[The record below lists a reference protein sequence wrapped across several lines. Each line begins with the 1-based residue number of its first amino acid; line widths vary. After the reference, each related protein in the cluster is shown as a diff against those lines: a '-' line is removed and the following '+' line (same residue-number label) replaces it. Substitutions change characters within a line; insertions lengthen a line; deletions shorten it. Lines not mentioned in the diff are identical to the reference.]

1 MRAMSE
7 MTKKPAA
14 WAADGSQGSQLPWAF
29 VAVAVPTLLA
39 ANDPPSVTFYNQIL
53 SVFGWGLWM
62 MVLRGRH
69 GLASV
74 KPSAWGAPMLALSVV
89 LWITAGA
96 ALSSSV
102 VNHLPLGLALMA
114 AGMALSAWV
123 VQDTAWRSAQRLGT
137 VPMLDVVAEA
147 LAMTGVIGLA
157 LGFLQVFLP
166 GLTDGL
172 VIAQPSAPGRAVG
185 NLRQPNHLS
194 TLLIWSVCGAVWLGR
209 RRLWAQGVA
218 ALMVVLGIGGVVWT
232 ASRTG
237 MLGMLLLSVWAIRD
251 KHLPRHLRVV
261 LLLAPL
267 WYGLWW
273 LGMAWWAQLGSGHT
287 FAAGARMSDGS
298 DISSSRF
305 KIWSDTLELIQANP
319 WWGVGWGEFNLAWTF
334 TELPHRPVAFFDHTH
349 NVLLHWAVEL
359 GVPLA
364 LLMTSLTAFG
374 LLVLWMPWRAVRR
387 VDADEPEGLRLGVV
401 AMTGTV
407 AAMAA
412 LHSLLEYPL
421 WYAYFLL
428 PAAMVWALGLA
439 ARGGAPLLPRAD
451 DTQPLGTQ
459 PAGTMPHTKPW
470 SWPSASLGMVVVVGA
485 VWCAIDYQFAA
496 NIYAPRPWAG
506 ALSDRIAFGQD
517 RLWFG
522 YQADYAQA
530 TGPDADE
537 PSLPPSAF
545 ARTLHNLV
553 DSRLMIAYARSLAE
567 HGEVDKA
574 RYVVAR
580 LREFKSRL
588 GKEFVAPCAIL
599 PATAPAASSA
609 GGAERPF
616 QCDPPIGRYTW
627 REVLPY

>member
-1 MRAMSE
+1 MIE
-7 MTKKPAA
+7 KTNKPAA
-14 WAADGSQGSQLPWAF
+14 LASGGSPDIQSSQLPWAF

-39 ANDPPSVTFYNQIL
+39 VNDPPSVTFYNQIL

-74 KPSAWGAPMLALSVV
+74 KPVGWGSPLLALSMV
-89 LWITAGA
+89 LWITAGS
-96 ALSSSV
+96 ALASSV

-114 AGMALSAWV
+114 AGMAMSAWV
-123 VQDTAWRSAQRLGT
+123 VQDTAWRSAQRLG
-137 VPMLDVVAEA
+137 VAPMLDVVAEA

-157 LGFLQVFLP
+157 LGFLQVFVP
-166 GLTDGL
+166 GWTDGM
-172 VIAQPSAPGRAVG
+172 VIAQPSSPGRAVG

-194 TLLIWSVCGAVWLGR
+194 TLLIWSVCGAAWLGR
-209 RRLWAQGVA
+209 RHLWAQGVA
-218 ALMVVLGIGGVVWT
+218 ALMVVAGIGGVVWT

-237 MLGMLLLSVWAIRD
+237 MLGMGLLTLWAIRD
-251 KHLPRHLRVV
+251 KHMPRPLRVV

-273 LGMAWWAQLGSGHT
+273 LGMAWWAQWGTGHT
-287 FAAGARMSDGS
+287 FAAGARLNDGS

-305 KIWSDTLELIQANP
+305 RIWSDTIELIRANP
-319 WWGVGWGEFNLAWTF
+319 WLGVGWGEFNLAWTF
-334 TELPHRPVAFFDHTH
+334 TELPKRPVAFFDHTH

-359 GVPLA
+359 GLPLA
-364 LLMTSLTAFG
+364 LLMTLLTAFG
-374 LLVLWMPWRAVRR
+374 LLVLWMPWRAVRTL
-387 VDADEPEGLRLGVV
+387 DADEPEGLRLGVL

-428 PAAMVWALGLA
+428 PAAMLWALGLA
-439 ARGGAPLLPRAD
+439 ARGGLPLMPEVAEAPPKETKDAKD
-451 DTQPLGTQ
+451 
-459 PAGTMPHTKPW
+459 AVKPW
-470 SWPSASLGMVVVVGA
+470 SWPSASLGLVVVVGA

-496 NIYAPRPWAG
+496 NIYAPRPGAG
-506 ALSDRIAFGQD
+506 ALSSRIAFGQE

-530 TGPDADE
+530 TGPDEDE
-537 PSLPPSAF
+537 PSLPPAAF
-545 ARTLHNLV
+545 GRTLHNLV

-580 LREFKSRL
+580 LNEFKSRM
-588 GKEFVAPCAIL
+588 GKEFVAPCA
-599 PATAPAASSA
+599 TAPAASSA
-609 GGAERPF
+609 EGLERPF
-616 QCDPPIGRYTW
+616 QCDPPKGHYTW
-627 REVLPY
+627 RDVLPY

>member
-1 MRAMSE
+1 MSAMNATTP
-7 MTKKPAA
+7 MPQTLAA
-14 WAADGSQGSQLPWAF
+14 SGQGSQLPWAF
-29 VAVAVPTLLA
+29 LAVAVPTLLA

-53 SVFGWGLWM
+53 SVFGWGVWM

-69 GLASV
+69 ELGAV
-74 KPSAWGAPMLALSVV
+74 QPSGWRSPMLALSMV
-89 LWITAGA
+89 LWVMAGA
-96 ALSSSV
+96 ALASSA

-123 VQDTAWRSAQRLGT
+123 VQDTAWRAAQKLGV

-147 LAMTGVIGLA
+147 LAMTGVVGLA

-166 GLTDGL
+166 GWTDGL
-172 VIAQPSAPGRAVG
+172 VIAQPSSPGRAVG

-194 TLLIWSVCGAVWLGR
+194 TLLVWSVCGAAWLGR

-218 ALMVVLGIGGVVWT
+218 ALMVFMGIGGVVWT

-237 MLGMLLLSVWAIRD
+237 MLGMGLLSVWAIRD
-251 KHLPRHLRVV
+251 KHMSRPMRLM

-267 WYGLWW
+267 WYALWW
-273 LGMAWWAQLGSGHT
+273 WAMAYWAHQGGGHT
-287 FAAGARMSDGS
+287 FAAEARLNDGS

-305 KIWSDTLELIQANP
+305 KIWSDTLQLIRANP
-319 WWGVGWGEFNLAWTF
+319 WFGVGWGEFNLAWTF
-334 TELPHRPVAFFDHTH
+334 TELPNRPVAFFDHTH
-349 NVLLHWAVEL
+349 NVLMQWAVEL
-359 GVPLA
+359 GLPLA
-364 LLMTSLTAFG
+364 ALLASLTAFG
-374 LLVLWMPWRAVRR
+374 LIVLWAPWRAVQT
-387 VDADEPEGLRLGVV
+387 VGTHEPEGLRLGVV

-439 ARGGAPLLPRAD
+439 ARGGLRLMAV
-451 DTQPLGTQ
+451 GTGS
-459 PAGTMPHTKPW
+459 AEEHTAKAW
-470 SWPSASLGMVVVVGA
+470 SWPSASLGLLVVLGA
-485 VWCAIDYQFAA
+485 IWCAIDYQFAA
-496 NIYAPRPWAG
+496 NIYAPRPGAG
-506 ALSDRIAFGQD
+506 ALSQRIEFGQQ

-530 TGPDADE
+530 TGPDEDE
-537 PSLPPSAF
+537 PSLPPAAF
-545 ARTLHNLV
+545 GRTLHNLV

-574 RYVVAR
+574 RYIVAR
-580 LREFKSRL
+580 LNEFKSRM
-588 GKEFVAPCAIL
+588 GREFVAPCAKA
-599 PATAPAASSA
+599 PATGSK
-609 GGAERPF
+609 RPF
-616 QCDPPIGRYTW
+616 QCDPPKGRYTW
-627 REVLPY
+627 RDVLPY

>member
-1 MRAMSE
+1 MNASTPMPQSL
-7 MTKKPAA
+7 AA
-14 WAADGSQGSQLPWAF
+14 SGQGSQLPWAF
-29 VAVAVPTLLA
+29 LAVAVPTLLA

-53 SVFGWGLWM
+53 SVFGWGVWM

-69 GLASV
+69 GLGGQVLSG
-74 KPSAWGAPMLALSVV
+74 WRAPMLALSLV
-89 LWITAGA
+89 LWVTAGA
-96 ALSSSV
+96 ALASSAI
-102 VNHLPLGLALMA
+102 NHLPLGLALMA

-123 VQDTAWRSAQRLGT
+123 VQDTAWRAAQKLGV

-147 LAMTGVIGLA
+147 LAMTGVVGLA

-166 GLTDGL
+166 GWTDGL
-172 VIAQPSAPGRAVG
+172 VIAQPSSPGRAVG

-194 TLLIWSVCGAVWLGR
+194 TLLVWSVCGAAWLGR

-218 ALMVVLGIGGVVWT
+218 AFMVIAGIGGVVWT

-237 MLGMLLLSVWAIRD
+237 MLGMGLLSAWALRD
-251 KHLPRHLRVV
+251 KHMNRPMRLM

-273 LGMAWWAQLGSGHT
+273 LAMAYWAHMGTGHT
-287 FAAGARMSDGS
+287 FAAEARLNDGS

-305 KIWSDTLELIQANP
+305 KIWSDTLELIRANP
-319 WWGVGWGEFNLAWTF
+319 WFGVGWGEFNLAWTF

-349 NVLLHWAVEL
+349 NVLMQWAVEL
-359 GVPLA
+359 GLPVTTLLA
-364 LLMTSLTAFG
+364 LLTAFG
-374 LLVLWMPWRAVRR
+374 LIVLWMPWRAV
-387 VDADEPEGLRLGVV
+387 ASQGAKEPEGLRLGVL

-407 AAMAA
+407 AAMAG

-439 ARGGAPLLPRAD
+439 ARGGVRLLPEEARRTPESEARA
-451 DTQPLGTQ
+451 
-459 PAGTMPHTKPW
+459 W
-470 SWPSASLGMVVVVGA
+470 SWPSASLGLVVVLGA
-485 VWCAIDYQFAA
+485 IWCAIDYQFAA
-496 NIYAPRPWAG
+496 NIYAPRPGAG
-506 ALSDRIAFGQD
+506 ALSQRIAFGQQ

-530 TGPDADE
+530 TGPDEDE

-545 ARTLHNLV
+545 SRTLHNLV

-574 RYVVAR
+574 RYIVAR
-580 LREFKSRL
+580 LNEFKSRM
-588 GKEFVAPCAIL
+588 GREFVAPCEK
-599 PATAPAASSA
+599 APAS
-609 GGAERPF
+609 GPERPF
-616 QCDPPIGRYTW
+616 QCDPPKGRYTW

>member
-1 MRAMSE
+1 MSAMNATTP
-7 MTKKPAA
+7 MPQTLAA
-14 WAADGSQGSQLPWAF
+14 SSQGSQLPWAF
-29 VAVAVPTLLA
+29 LAVAVPTLLA
-39 ANDPPSVTFYNQIL
+39 ANDPPSVTFYNQVL
-53 SVFGWGLWM
+53 SVFGWGVWM

-69 GLASV
+69 GLGEGPTSG
-74 KPSAWGAPMLALSVV
+74 WRAPMLALSMV

-96 ALSSSV
+96 ALASSAI
-102 VNHLPLGLALMA
+102 NHLPLGLALMA

-123 VQDTAWRSAQRLGT
+123 VQDTAWRAAQKLGV

-147 LAMTGVIGLA
+147 LAMTGVVGLA

-166 GLTDGL
+166 GWTDGL
-172 VIAQPSAPGRAVG
+172 VIAQPSSPGRAVG

-194 TLLIWSVCGAVWLGR
+194 TLLVWSVCGAAWLGR
-209 RRLWAQGVA
+209 RRLWEQGVA
-218 ALMVVLGIGGVVWT
+218 ALMVFMGIGGVVWT

-237 MLGMLLLSVWAIRD
+237 MLGMGLLSVWAIRD
-251 KHLPRHLRVV
+251 KHMSRPMRLV
-261 LLLAPL
+261 LLLAPV

-273 LGMAWWAQLGSGHT
+273 LAMAYWAHVGAGHT
-287 FAAGARMSDGS
+287 FAAEARLNDGS

-305 KIWSDTLELIQANP
+305 KIWSDTLALIRANP
-319 WWGVGWGEFNLAWTF
+319 WFGVGWGEFNLAWTF
-334 TELPHRPVAFFDHTH
+334 TELPQRPVAFFDHTH
-349 NVLLHWAVEL
+349 NVLLQWAVEL
-359 GVPLA
+359 GLPLA
-364 LLMTSLTAFG
+364 TLLALLTAFG
-374 LLVLWMPWRAVRR
+374 LIVLWAPWRAIQTQG
-387 VDADEPEGLRLGVV
+387 ADEPEGLRLGVL

-439 ARGGAPLLPRAD
+439 ARGGLRLM
-451 DTQPLGTQ
+451 
-459 PAGTMPHTKPW
+459 PAEGDEFMEPQGPSAKAW
-470 SWPSASLGMVVVVGA
+470 SWPSAALGLVVVLGA
-485 VWCAIDYQFAA
+485 IWCAIDYQFAA
-496 NIYAPRPWAG
+496 NIYAPRPGAG
-506 ALSDRIAFGQD
+506 SLSQRIAFGQQ

-530 TGPDADE
+530 TGPDEGE

-574 RYVVAR
+574 RYIVAR
-580 LREFKSRL
+580 LNEFKSRM
-588 GKEFVAPCAIL
+588 GREFIAPCAKA
-599 PATAPAASSA
+599 PATGP
-609 GGAERPF
+609 ERPF
-616 QCDPPIGRYTW
+616 QCDPPKGRYTW
-627 REVLPY
+627 RDVLPY

>member
-1 MRAMSE
+1 MSAMNATTS
-7 MTKKPAA
+7 MPQTLAA
-14 WAADGSQGSQLPWAF
+14 SSQGSQLPWAF
-29 VAVAVPTLLA
+29 LAVAVPTLLA
-39 ANDPPSVTFYNQIL
+39 ANDPPSVTFYNQVL
-53 SVFGWGLWM
+53 SVFGWGVWM

-69 GLASV
+69 GLGEGPTSGWRV
-74 KPSAWGAPMLALSVV
+74 PMLALSMV

-96 ALSSSV
+96 ALASSAI
-102 VNHLPLGLALMA
+102 NHLPLGLALMA

-123 VQDTAWRSAQRLGT
+123 VQDTAWRAAQKLGV

-147 LAMTGVIGLA
+147 LAMTGVVGLA

-166 GLTDGL
+166 GWTDGL
-172 VIAQPSAPGRAVG
+172 VIAQPSSPGRAVG

-194 TLLIWSVCGAVWLGR
+194 TLLVWSVCGAAWLGR
-209 RRLWAQGVA
+209 RRLWEQGVA
-218 ALMVVLGIGGVVWT
+218 ALMVFMGIGGVVWT

-237 MLGMLLLSVWAIRD
+237 MLGMGLLSVWAIRD
-251 KHLPRHLRVV
+251 KHMSRPMRLV
-261 LLLAPL
+261 LLLAPV

-273 LGMAWWAQLGSGHT
+273 LAMAYWAHVGAGHT
-287 FAAGARMSDGS
+287 FAAEARLNDGS

-305 KIWSDTLELIQANP
+305 KIWSDTLALIRANP
-319 WWGVGWGEFNLAWTF
+319 WFGVGWGEFNLAWTF
-334 TELPHRPVAFFDHTH
+334 TELPQRPVAFFDHTH
-349 NVLLHWAVEL
+349 NVLLQWAVEL
-359 GVPLA
+359 GLPLA
-364 LLMTSLTAFG
+364 TLLALLTAFG
-374 LLVLWMPWRAVRR
+374 LIVLWAPWRAIQTQG
-387 VDADEPEGLRLGVV
+387 ADEPEGLRLGVL

-439 ARGGAPLLPRAD
+439 ARGGLRLM
-451 DTQPLGTQ
+451 
-459 PAGTMPHTKPW
+459 PAEGDEFMEPQGPSAKAW
-470 SWPSASLGMVVVVGA
+470 SWPSAALGLVVVLGA
-485 VWCAIDYQFAA
+485 IWCAIDYQFAA
-496 NIYAPRPWAG
+496 NIYAPRPGAG
-506 ALSDRIAFGQD
+506 SLSQRIAFGQQ

-530 TGPDADE
+530 TGPDEGE

-574 RYVVAR
+574 RYIVAR
-580 LREFKSRL
+580 LNEFKSRM
-588 GKEFVAPCAIL
+588 GREFIAPCAKA
-599 PATAPAASSA
+599 PATGP
-609 GGAERPF
+609 ERPF
-616 QCDPPIGRYTW
+616 QCDPPKGRYTW
-627 REVLPY
+627 RDVLPY

>member
-1 MRAMSE
+1 MIE
-7 MTKKPAA
+7 KTNKPSA
-14 WAADGSQGSQLPWAF
+14 WASEGSQASLSSQLPWAF

-69 GLASV
+69 GLALA
-74 KPSAWGAPMLALSVV
+74 KPVAWRAPLLALAVV

-96 ALSSSV
+96 ALTSSAL
-102 VNHLPLGLALMA
+102 NHLPLGLALMA
-114 AGMALSAWV
+114 SGMALSAWV
-123 VQDTAWRSAQRLGT
+123 VQDTAWRGAQRLGT
-137 VPMLDVVAEA
+137 VPVLDVVAEA

-166 GLTDGL
+166 GWTDGL

-218 ALMVVLGIGGVVWT
+218 ALMVVVGVGGVVWT

-237 MLGMLLLSVWAIRD
+237 MLGMALLTVWAFRD
-251 KHLPRHLRVV
+251 KHLPKPLRLV
-261 LLLAPL
+261 LLLEPL

-287 FAAGARMSDGS
+287 FAAGARMNDGS

-305 KIWSDTLELIQANP
+305 KIWSDTIELILANP

-334 TELPHRPVAFFDHTH
+334 TELPNRPVAFFDHTH
-349 NVLLHWAVEL
+349 NVVLHWAVEQ

-364 LLMTSLTAFG
+364 LLMTLLTAFG

-387 VDADEPEGLRLGVV
+387 ADADEPEGLRLGVV

-439 ARGGAPLLPRAD
+439 ARGGAPLFPTA
-451 DTQPLGTQ
+451 
-459 PAGTMPHTKPW
+459 AGSQAQDVAARSKPW
-470 SWPSASLGMVVVVGA
+470 SWPSASLGLVVVVGA

-522 YQADYAQA
+522 YQADYAHV
-530 TGPDADE
+530 TGPDEDE
-537 PSLPPSAF
+537 PSLPPAAF
-545 ARTLHNLV
+545 GRTLHNLV

-574 RYVVAR
+574 RYIVAR
-580 LREFKSRL
+580 LKEFKSRL
-588 GKEFVAPCAIL
+588 GKEFVAPCASL
-599 PATAPAASSA
+599 PAAAPAASSA
-609 GGAERPF
+609 DGADRPF
-616 QCDPPIGRYTW
+616 QCDPPKGRYTW
-627 REVLPY
+627 REVLPD

>member
-1 MRAMSE
+1 MSE
-7 MTKKPAA
+7 QTNKHAVMDAGGRQ
-14 WAADGSQGSQLPWAF
+14 DQQGSQLPWAF

-74 KPSAWGAPMLALSVV
+74 KPAAWGSPLLALSMV
-89 LWITAGA
+89 LWITAAA

-102 VNHLPLGLALMA
+102 LHHLPLGLGLMA

-166 GLTDGL
+166 GWTDGL

-209 RRLWAQGVA
+209 RRLWTHSVA
-218 ALMVVLGIGGVVWT
+218 ALMVVAGVGGVVWT

-237 MLGMLLLSVWAIRD
+237 MLGMGLLTVWALRD
-251 KHLPRHLRVV
+251 KHLPRPLRVV

-267 WYGLWW
+267 WYALWW

-287 FAAGARMSDGS
+287 FAAGARLNDGS

-305 KIWSDTLELIQANP
+305 KIWSDTIELIRANP
-319 WWGVGWGEFNLAWTF
+319 WTGVGWGEFNLAWTF
-334 TELPHRPVAFFDHTH
+334 TELPQRPVAFFDHTH

-359 GVPLA
+359 GLPLA
-364 LLMTSLTAFG
+364 LLMTLLTAFG
-374 LLVLWMPWRAVRR
+374 LLVLWMPWRAIRC
-387 VDADEPEGLRLGVV
+387 VDDREPEGLRLGVV

-439 ARGGAPLLPRAD
+439 ARGGLPLMPEGRAVAP
-451 DTQPLGTQ
+451 Q
-459 PAGTMPHTKPW
+459 PATGQPQPW
-470 SWPSASLGMVVVVGA
+470 SWASAAPGLIVVVGA
-485 VWCAIDYQFAA
+485 IWCAIDYQFAA
-496 NIYAPRPWAG
+496 NIYAPRPGAG
-506 ALSDRIAFGQD
+506 ALSSRIAFGQD

-530 TGPDADE
+530 TGPEEDE
-537 PSLPPSAF
+537 PSLPPAAF
-545 ARTLHNLV
+545 GRTLHNLV

-574 RYVVAR
+574 RYIVAR
-580 LREFKSRL
+580 LNEFKSRM
-588 GKEFVAPCAIL
+588 GKEFVAPCA
-599 PATAPAASSA
+599 TAPAS
-609 GGAERPF
+609 GPERPF
-616 QCDPPIGRYTW
+616 QCDPPKGRYTW
-627 REVLPY
+627 RDVLPY